1 MSIEDF
7 KGLMDA
13 FEPASL
19 LPELEPILG
28 KLAVVVRIAVLIGP
42 AMLVIMG
49 LLYLFAAPK
58 EANYHFGY
66 RCYFG
71 MGSVQAWRFTQ
82 RIAGM
87 ALGGLGA
94 VLTVVMFFV
103 CLSFGG
109 LDPVALMERAV
120 ICLLW
125 EAGLAGLA
133 YLAIVILVTV
143 TYDKNGYRRK

>member
-1 MSIEDF
+1 MSKIADLLDSLDIG
-7 KGLMDA
+7 K
-13 FEPASL
+13 L
-19 LPELEPILG
+19 LPNLESILS
-28 KLAVVVRIAVLIGP
+28 KVSLIAVLAVMIGP
-42 AMLVIMG
+42 LLLLGLG
-49 LLYLFAAPK
+49 LLYYFAPPK
-58 EANYHFGY
+58 EANHKAGF
-66 RCYFG
+66 RTYFG
-71 MGSVQAWRFTQ
+71 MGSQQAWRFTQ

-109 LDPVALMERAV
+109 LEPVALMERAV

-125 EAGLAGLA
+125 EAGLAAAA

>member
-1 MSIEDF
+1 MSKIADLLDSLDIG
-7 KGLMDA
+7 K
-13 FEPASL
+13 L
-19 LPELEPILG
+19 LPNLESILS
-28 KLAVVVRIAVLIGP
+28 KVSLFAVLAVMIGP
-42 AMLVIMG
+42 LLLLGLG
-49 LLYLFAAPK
+49 LLYFFAPPK
-58 EANYHFGY
+58 EANHKAGF
-66 RCYFG
+66 RTYFG

-109 LDPVALMERAV
+109 LEPVALLERAV

-125 EAGLAGLA
+125 EAGLAAVA

-143 TYDKNGYRRK
+143 TYDKNGYRRR

>member
-1 MSIEDF
+1 MSKIADLLDSLDIG
-7 KGLMDA
+7 K
-13 FEPASL
+13 L
-19 LPELEPILG
+19 LPNLESILS
-28 KLAVVVRIAVLIGP
+28 KVSLIAVLAVMIGP
-42 AMLVIMG
+42 LLLLGLG
-49 LLYLFAAPK
+49 LLYYFAPPK
-58 EANYHFGY
+58 EANHKAGF
-66 RCYFG
+66 RTYFG

-109 LDPVALMERAV
+109 LEPVALMERAV

-125 EAGLAGLA
+125 EAGLAAVA
-133 YLAIVILVTV
+133 YLAVVILVTV